1 MKDIG
6 KWDKEEE
13 DEEEEEERNLIRNL
27 YIWLERFLSMFELNG
42 WKSWVVIIRW
52 FKEI

>member
-6 KWDKEEE
+6 KRDKEEE

-27 YIWLERFLSMFELNG
+27 HTRSERPPSMSELNG
-42 WKSWVVIIRW
+42 RKS
-52 FKEI
+52 